1 MKKLKSNGAKL
12 LKVFHLLFAI
22 MWICGAIAL
31 ILGQYIAAPETGD
44 ELYMKMRMLQIIDDW
59 IIIPGANGCLLTGI
73 VYGIWTNWGFFKYR
87 WLTVKWILTV
97 AQILFGTFFLGTW
110 LNGNVAIADELRDA
124 AFSDPQ
130 FIHNSQMTST
140 WGLVQLV
147 LLLLYI
153 VISVY
158 KPWKKKKNAPV
169 QPAHNL

>member
-1 MKKLKSNGAKL
+1 MKKLKPNGVKL

-31 ILGQYIAAPETGD
+31 ILGMYIATADTGD
-44 ELYMKMRMLQIIDDW
+44 ELYMKLRMLQVIDDW

-73 VYGIWTNWGFFKYR
+73 IYGIWTNWGFFKYR

-97 AQILFGTFFLGTW
+97 IQMLFGTFFLGVW
-110 LNGNVAIADELRDA
+110 LNGSVEIAGSLRDT
-124 AFSDPQ
+124 AFS
-130 FIHNSQMTST
+130 NSQLIYYTQMISI
-140 WGLVQLV
+140 WGLAQLG

-158 KPWKKKKNAPV
+158 KPWKKKKSISIQATS
-169 QPAHNL
+169 